1 MRNVVV
7 CATLA
12 LLLSGCANL
21 NSIYR
26 GLDVN
31 GKAVAVDVK
40 QRAVFSATA
49 PASAVICAE
58 PSPDS
63 LSSYGASVGGTLNQ
77 ASGTTAQLAG
87 ALAEQAAS
95 IGLRTQSIQLMRDTM
110 YRACEAYLSGG
121 ISAEQ
126 YYLLQR
132 RFQNLTLGLLA
143 IEQLTGAM
151 KAEQVALNTT
161 ASAAT
166 GDNTSVETEALKT
179 ARTELNTAQ
188 DKYDAANADLA
199 KKQKA
204 SNDAA
209 TELLAANG
217 AAPADP
223 PRVTAAKKAVSETTD
238 ALEAQKL
245 DVASKKRTLDSAT
258 ESVKV
263 SEKNLELANGRVK
276 AYATGISQFGPGGQG
291 RLAVTDK
298 VATAVTDIVKTV
310 LSQSGRAEGCLGVIS
325 DFIDNPD
332 KYATGTPGEQLLASC
347 RAIEE
352 VKTVERL
359 MKSGVNLQT
368 LPQLQQQLRIR

>member
-1 MRNVVV
+1 MRNAVVG
-7 CATLA
+7 ATLA
-12 LLLSGCANL
+12 LLLAGCANL

-40 QRAVFSATA
+40 QRAVFSASA
-49 PASAVICAE
+49 PATAVICAE

-63 LSSYGASVGGTLNQ
+63 LSSYGASLGGTLNQ
-77 ASGTTAQLAG
+77 ASGTTTQLAG

-126 YYLLQR
+126 FYLLQR

-143 IEQLTGAM
+143 IEQLTGAVR
-151 KAEQVALNTT
+151 AEQAALSTT
-161 ASAAT
+161 ASSAT

-179 ARTELNTAQ
+179 ARTELNTAK

-199 KKQKA
+199 KKQKEA
-204 SNDAA
+204 NDAA
-209 TELLAANG
+209 AELVAANA

-223 PRVTAAKKAVSETTD
+223 PRVMAAKKAVSDTTE
-238 ALEAQKL
+238 ALDTQKL

-276 AYATGISQFGPGGQG
+276 AYATGVSQFGPGGQG
-291 RLAVTDK
+291 RLAVTDR

-325 DFIDNPD
+325 DFVDHPD
-332 KYATGTPGEQLLASC
+332 KYAADTPGEQLLASC
-347 RAIEE
+347 QVIEAG
-352 VKTVERL
+352 KTVERL
-359 MKSGVNLQT
+359 MKSGVD
-368 LPQLQQQLRIR
+368 PQSIPQFQQPLRLR